1 MGHPKRKYDLMV
13 LRGGPPFYVLR
24 VDTQVSNCNIRMID
38 FSITLP
44 YCQLR
49 RPTPKDNF
57 FDSHGMYCI
66 VQKKSINAQIAHDSL
81 MVFNQDA
88 ILTNLRWTE

>member
-1 MGHPKRKYDLMV
+1 MGLPKRKYDLMV

-49 RPTPKDNF
+49 WPTPKDNF
-57 FDSHGMYCI
+57 FDSHGTYQFIFENFKMWI
-66 VQKKSINAQIAHDSL
+66 
-81 MVFNQDA
+81 FG
-88 ILTNLRWTE
+88 

>member
-1 MGHPKRKYDLMV
+1 MGHPRRKYDLMV

-49 RPTPKDNF
+49 WPTPKDNF
-57 FDSHGMYCI
+57 FDSHGMYLAKLRRTLI
-66 VQKKSINAQIAHDSL
+66 IQMDHDRFF
-81 MVFNQDA
+81 MGH
-88 ILTNLRWTE
+88 

>member
-1 MGHPKRKYDLMV
+1 MLADGKSGLVKAGTVLLM
-13 LRGGPPFYVLR
+13 YV
-24 VDTQVSNCNIRMID
+24 VHT
-38 FSITLP
+38 
-44 YCQLR
+44 
-49 RPTPKDNF
+49 
-57 FDSHGMYCI
+57 MYCI

>member
-57 FDSHGMYCI
+57 FDSHGMSKLTIGMITRSNNCDL
-66 VQKKSINAQIAHDSL
+66 DSKVSTY
-81 MVFNQDA
+81 M
-88 ILTNLRWTE
+88 

>member
-49 RPTPKDNF
+49 WPTPKDNF
-57 FDSHGMYCI
+57 FDSHG
-66 VQKKSINAQIAHDSL
+66 SL
-81 MVFNQDA
+81 FAVLLFAFNSVHPCGFISV
-88 ILTNLRWTE
+88 ILCNSKI